1 MIGKPIAVWIAV
13 LGAAV
18 TVDALQS
25 RPRFTE
31 VAARIESHC

>member
-1 MIGKPIAVWIAV
+1 MIGKPIAVLFVV

-18 TVDALQS
+18 TVTALQS